1 MKAKAVV
8 LAVFG
13 GMIIAGV
20 YLMIVRGQEG
30 SSNLKNF
37 SGQTG
42 KVVIAFGD
50 GLISA
55 QETQNVPTY
64 SSYLAKLN
72 GLEFFDMTVA
82 GETSTNALDRIDS
95 VTTLKPNY
103 VLVTLGTED
112 LKRQIDLKET
122 LDNLSKIF
130 MGLQANGAAVLY
142 LSVVPPMVGDNWAM
156 AIKDVVKTHGVLW
169 VDDVMAEVWNKPELL
184 LDGSLPNEKGHEMI
198 AARVK
203 EVLVKSTD
211 LY

>member
-1 MKAKAVV
+1 MKSKAVV

-13 GMIIAGV
+13 GMILAGV

-50 GLISA
+50 GLVSE
-55 QETQNVPTY
+55 QEPRNVATFP
-64 SSYLAKLN
+64 SYLAKLN
-72 GLEFFDMTVA
+72 GLEFSDLTMP
-82 GETSTNALDRIDS
+82 GEITAKALERIGS
-95 VTTLKPNY
+95 VTALKPNY

-112 LKRQIDLKET
+112 LKRQIDLKDT

-130 MGLQANGAAVLY
+130 TGLQTSGAAVLY

-169 VDDVMAEVWNKPELL
+169 VDDVMADVWNKPELL
-184 LDGSLPNEKGHEMI
+184 IDGSLPNEKGHEMI

-203 EVLVKSTD
+203 EVLVKSTE